1 MGDCLVI
8 AGSSEFK
15 QSGSTF
21 LQLKLTLN
29 KGHGNEDV
37 YMGTMPHGGRA
48 CCNLILVVLAVEL
61 SLPQFYDFLKAM
73 EAAKASLE
81 YLS

>member
-1 MGDCLVI
+1 VI

-37 YMGTMPHGGRA
+37 YMGMYKREAWRCAT
-48 CCNLILVVLAVEL
+48 ILTGDTTEL